1 MADDRIFNFNGPA
14 VFNDIHDN
22 KDCTI
27 IIPSPTDN
35 TKKAAGQM
43 TTKPERK
50 SSLPKLQ
57 KKKDEKPR
65 ELMTFCKRGIL
76 DANIRLLYSQM
87 VEDGWIGKETK
98 ADDFLDLFSGQ
109 RSDCTIIW
117 ADKYG
122 KGTLVVFFKTIESY
136 GLISIPKGF
145 TLPNILMGHF
155 VDKEGN
161 FLTNLDNG
169 DPAAEKSGPEMQ
181 EYINILRLN
190 ANRAGRRAKI
200 QDDDELGYGD
210 ALNENDIESEGLSI
224 HKR

>member
-1 MADDRIFNFNGPA
+1 
-14 VFNDIHDN
+14 
-22 KDCTI
+22 
-27 IIPSPTDN
+27 
-35 TKKAAGQM
+35 
-43 TTKPERK
+43 
-50 SSLPKLQ
+50 
-57 KKKDEKPR
+57 
-65 ELMTFCKRGIL
+65 
-76 DANIRLLYSQM
+76 M
-87 VEDGWIGKETK
+87 VEDGWISKETK
-98 ADDFLDLFSGQ
+98 ADDFLDLFSGL

-210 ALNENDIESEGLSI
+210 ALNENNIESEGLSI
-224 HKR
+224 HNR